1 MAWCSSLRPGNGK
14 GEERGLAA
22 LFSCVLPR
30 EAVRR
35 RLATALLG
43 SVFLHGSLI
52 AFLPSSGK
60 VRPVSNPRRPLSGEL
75 HGGRPAGVPPARSAT
90 APPAKAP
97 SPARP
102 QRLAERAASVPTIAP
117 APAPVVPRYLAEA
130 APAGPES
137 LPPSATAPRRAF
149 RLRAPLLAVPPPTAW
164 ASQAQAAQI
173 HAQRAA
179 AVARRLADL
188 TPALANALPEPVRC
202 QGTAD
207 QEFVCTPEVDA
218 PELLAQAVAAAV
230 EAHQLGMASR
240 PFHLELA
247 PGRSLDIDW

>member
-43 SVFLHGSLI
+43 SALIHGSL
-52 AFLPSSGK
+52 L
-60 VRPVSNPRRPLSGEL
+60 VLLS
-75 HGGRPAGVPPARSAT
+75 
-90 APPAKAP
+90 PPAKVRLAGKPRPTLLGQLHASAAPARHAAPRTPAAGP
-97 SPARP
+97 SPTRP
-102 QRLAERAASVPTIAP
+102 PRLAERAAPVPTIAP
-117 APAPVVPRYLAEA
+117 APVVPRSLAEA

-137 LPPSATAPRRAF
+137 PPPSATAPRRAF
-149 RLRAPLLAVPPPTAW
+149 RLRAPRLAVPPPTAW

-202 QGTAD
+202 QGTAN
-207 QEFVCTPEVDA
+207 QEFVCTPEVEA